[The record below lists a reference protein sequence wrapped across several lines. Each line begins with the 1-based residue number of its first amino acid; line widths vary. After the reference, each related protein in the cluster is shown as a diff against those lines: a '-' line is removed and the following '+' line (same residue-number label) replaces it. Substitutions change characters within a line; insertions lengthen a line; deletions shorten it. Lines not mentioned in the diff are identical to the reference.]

1 MVTFDDENG
10 WSSFPTLETDRL
22 NLREVGVS
30 DADDVFVFRS
40 DPIVQRYNAKPLS
53 EISEAVD
60 LIRELDELYQRTD
73 GIVWGITLKGVDSI
87 IGLVGF
93 HQWSYHNR
101 AVLGYDLAHTHWAQG
116 FGSESATRVIRFGFE
131 VMGLNRIEAPTV
143 ADNFES
149 RKMLEGL
156 GFTCEGIRREYT
168 LQDDGEYHGSAMYSL
183 LQREYLSDI
192 G

>member
-1 MVTFDDENG
+1 MVTFDNETG

-22 NLREVGVS
+22 NLREVRDS

-40 DPIVQRYNAKPLS
+40 DPIVQRYNAKPLTD
-53 EISEAVD
+53 ISEAVD
-60 LIRELDELYQRTD
+60 LIHELDELYQRTD
-73 GIVWGITLKGVDSI
+73 GIIWGITLKGADSV

-101 AVLGYDLAHTHWAQG
+101 AVLGYDLAHAVWGKG
-116 FGSESATRVIRFGFE
+116 FGSESARQVIRIGFD

-143 ADNFES
+143 ADNLES

-183 LQREYLSDI
+183 LRREFQTDV